1 MIKKSQLKKQI
12 EKNQSEIF
20 DLRRKLFEL
29 SDAFYA
35 NKTMGRYTKYEVR
48 LKILEDVIGQ
58 LVELKYP
65 ENMNEQQKVFFQDTL
80 ERMKNMEYKE

>member
-29 SDAFYA
+29 SDVFYA
-35 NKTMGRYTKYEVR
+35 NKTMSRYTKYEVR

>member
-20 DLRRKLFEL
+20 DLRRELFKL
-29 SDAFYA
+29 SDVFYA
-35 NKTMGRYTKYEVR
+35 NKTMSRYTKYEVR

-80 ERMKNMEYKE
+80 ERIKNMEYKE